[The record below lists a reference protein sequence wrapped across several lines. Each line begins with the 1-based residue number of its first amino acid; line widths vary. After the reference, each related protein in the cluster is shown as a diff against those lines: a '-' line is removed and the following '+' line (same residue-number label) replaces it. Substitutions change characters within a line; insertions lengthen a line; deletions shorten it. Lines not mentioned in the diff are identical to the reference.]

1 MGQSS
6 IHDGESTVEA
16 TNETTSPKSIAITDG
31 EDKTLKP
38 NSEDDLTLTI
48 DSGPQVFHGPF
59 SNCSCSG
66 CLEDAKKEAEKR
78 FDNNTFAFGYIKKLE
93 CLVDQLQLEADAAHQ
108 DEWEEPKFHR
118 PGKTYRRNSID
129 SHRDAFDPTKRTAP
143 AGLYHTFNALESAPA
158 AVSDGTEVYQ
168 GPKVAIDRMRKTYD
182 QYGNPVT
189 RKDRT
194 TPNAMASVD
203 QSNEYVL
210 SIFREFDR
218 KKNYWRRVIEIRSP
232 AFVELLLKIAH
243 SDVDFPAPD
252 ETVRLKEPLMPL
264 FHNRTKL
271 VEYVQTG
278 IPHSEEAAVQV
289 KAPTKLILDFMENEC
304 QDVFK
309 AQNGLAKSGLSA
321 TIQYEHAWL
330 LYAPGTIVFSKE
342 NGEYEAFVIEVT
354 RGCQKHQ
361 PCQNSRFSHS
371 SMEIICWS
379 INYDGE
385 IFGRVWSTHYI
396 APFEG
401 LKEVASMGLVPE
413 AFVPNIDAVKTSL
426 IERGQK
432 FWALRG
438 QCFREYVGEVWSS
451 HVNDD
456 SIRVMVDHL
465 TYQKRSQWPI
475 EIDRK
480 RGPANAQ
487 SKNWRENR
495 FTRGRRATAPVE
507 LYQPPPIRRAQRPA
521 RTIKAHGDDMEYSPD
536 RYNNAD
542 QHEEAYERVD
552 CDRPP
557 QAGNAFLKKYDVLS
571 PESEPDELTKLL
583 CPQIVHGY
591 CMRDKVWSK
600 YFSPCSLPQ
609 QAMGR
614 NIDPSSSEHV
624 ARIIILLKE
633 ADVVQRNSTSTS

>member
-1 MGQSS
+1 MGQSR
-6 IHDGESTVEA
+6 IHEDESTVEA
-16 TNETTSPKSIAITDG
+16 TNENNSPNGIAG
-31 EDKTLKP
+31 PGGKDKTLEP
-38 NSEDDLTLTI
+38 NSDGDTNSTQ
-48 DSGPQVFHGPF
+48 DARPQVFHGPF
-59 SNCSCSG
+59 SDCECLG

-93 CLVDQLQLEADAAHQ
+93 SLVDRLQVEADANHE
-108 DEWEEPKFHR
+108 DEWGESIFYR
-118 PGKTYRRNSID
+118 QGKMRRRNSID
-129 SHRDAFDPTKRTAP
+129 SHGDPFEPPKRIAP
-143 AGLYHTFNALESAPA
+143 AGLSRTFDASEPALA
-158 AVSDGTEVYQ
+158 AGSDGNEVYQ

-182 QYGNPVT
+182 QYGAQVI

-194 TPNAMASVD
+194 APNAVVSVD
-203 QSNEYVL
+203 LSNEYVL

-232 AFVELLLKIAH
+232 AFIELLRNIAH
-243 SDVDFPAPD
+243 SNVDLPASD
-252 ETVRLKEPLMPL
+252 EVLRLKEPLMPL
-264 FHNRTKL
+264 FHNRIKL
-271 VEYVQTG
+271 VEHVQTDKSD
-278 IPHSEEAAVQV
+278 SEEAAVQV

-304 QDVFK
+304 QDVVK
-309 AQNGLAKSGLSA
+309 AQNGLAGSGLSA

-330 LYAPGTIVFSKE
+330 LYAPGTVVFSKE
-342 NGEYEAFVIEVT
+342 NGEYEAFVVETI
-354 RGCQKHQ
+354 RGCQRHQ

-413 AFVPNIDAVKTSL
+413 AFVANIDAVKTSL
-426 IERGQK
+426 IDRGQK
-432 FWALRG
+432 FWALQG

-451 HVNDD
+451 RVNDD

-465 TYQKRSQWPI
+465 TYQKRSNWPI

-495 FTRGRRATAPVE
+495 FTRGRRANPPDFHW
-507 LYQPPPIRRAQRPA
+507 QPPPPPRLQRPV
-521 RTIKAHGDDMEYSPD
+521 RNIQAHGDDRDYSPD

-557 QAGNAFLKKYDVLS
+557 QAGNSFLKKYDVLNQ
-571 PESEPDELTKLL
+571 ESEPDELTKLL

-600 YFSPCSLPQ
+600 YL
-609 QAMGR
+609 
-614 NIDPSSSEHV
+614 SSYLCLAPPTHESRHRFLE
-624 ARIIILLKE
+624 
-633 ADVVQRNSTSTS
+633 QRST

>member
-1 MGQSS
+1 MGHSR
-6 IHDGESTVEA
+6 IHEGESTVEA
-16 TNETTSPKSIAITDG
+16 TNKITSPNSIAITDG
-31 EDKTLKP
+31 KDKTLES
-38 NSEDDLTLTI
+38 NSDGDMTPTTE
-48 DSGPQVFHGPF
+48 SRPQVFHGPF
-59 SNCSCSG
+59 SDCPCSG

-93 CLVDQLQLEADAAHQ
+93 LLVQHLEVEADENPQ
-108 DEWEEPKFHR
+108 DEWEEPRFYR
-118 PGKTYRRNSID
+118 QGKTFRRNSID
-129 SHRDAFDPTKRTAP
+129 SHRDAFDPIKRTAP
-143 AGLYHTFNALESAPA
+143 AGISRTFDAPEPAPA
-158 AVSDGTEVYQ
+158 AASDGTGVYQ

-182 QYGNPVT
+182 QYNTPVT

-194 TPNAMASVD
+194 APNAGASAD
-203 QSNEYVL
+203 LSNEYVL

-232 AFVELLLKIAH
+232 AFIELLRNIAH
-243 SDVDFPAPD
+243 SNVDLPAPD
-252 ETVRLKEPLMPL
+252 EVLRLKEPLMPL

-271 VEYVQTG
+271 VEHVRTG
-278 IPHSEEAAVQV
+278 TSHSEEAAVQV
-289 KAPTKLILDFMENEC
+289 QAPTKLILDFMENEC
-304 QDVFK
+304 QEVVK
-309 AQNGLAKSGLSA
+309 AQNGLAGSGSSA
-321 TIQYEHAWL
+321 MIQYEHAWL
-330 LYAPGTIVFSKE
+330 LYPPGTMVFSKE
-342 NGEYEAFVIEVT
+342 NGEYEAFVIET
-354 RGCQKHQ
+354 IRGCQKHQ

-401 LKEVASMGLVPE
+401 LKEIASIGLVPE

-426 IERGQK
+426 IDRGQN
-432 FWALRG
+432 FWALQG

-451 HVNDD
+451 QVNDD

-495 FTRGRRATAPVE
+495 FTRGRRATPPTE
-507 LYQPPPIRRAQRPA
+507 LYQPPPIRRAQRPP
-521 RTIKAHGDDMEYSPD
+521 RTIKAHGDDMDYSPD
-536 RYNNAD
+536 RYNNAE

-557 QAGNAFLKKYDVLS
+557 QAGNAFLKKYDVLN
-571 PESEPDELTKLL
+571 PQSEPDELTKLL

-600 YFSPCSLPQ
+600 YFPP
-609 QAMGR
+609 
-614 NIDPSSSEHV
+614 
-624 ARIIILLKE
+624 
-633 ADVVQRNSTSTS
+633 